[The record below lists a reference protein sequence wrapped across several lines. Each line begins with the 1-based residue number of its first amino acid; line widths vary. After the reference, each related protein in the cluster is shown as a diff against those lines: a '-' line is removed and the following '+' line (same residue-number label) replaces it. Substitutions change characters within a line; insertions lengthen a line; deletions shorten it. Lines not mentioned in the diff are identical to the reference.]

1 MKIHTY
7 THSLTKKY
15 SIKKMNHM
23 NDFAY
28 FPCHITFL
36 GSLNWLLI
44 SKNYALEHQTSLD
57 LKATADKN

>member
-7 THSLTKKY
+7 THNLTKKY

-36 GSLNWLLI
+36 GSLN
-44 SKNYALEHQTSLD
+44 
-57 LKATADKN
+57 